1 MLVIKIGLS
10 GGNKLKKKIGLIW
23 RIVIAIGLAVGLGLI
38 IPSIHEGF
46 ATWFTRIWATFNML
60 FGGFLNFIVPLI
72 IIGFIAPGIAKLG
85 KGSGKL
91 LGLAA
96 VFAYASTIVAGIL
109 AYFAA
114 TALLPGFI
122 GNVGNANIG
131 EAVREAASTFFE
143 LEMDPIM
150 GVMTAL
156 LVAFVFGIG
165 MASIES
171 KSMLAV
177 FDELNTLVEKVISFV
192 IIPLL
197 PFHIFGIFLNMTYTG
212 EVAKVLSVFAVVF
225 IMIIGL
231 HLLMLTI
238 QYTIAGTMSK
248 SNPLRLMKTMAP
260 AYFTALGTQSSA
272 ATIPVTLRQARK
284 TGASDKV
291 TDFTIPLFATIHLSG
306 STITLVSCS
315 IGVMLM
321 NGVPVVFSDYLPF
334 IFMLGVTMIAAPGV
348 PGGAVMAAVGL
359 LSSML
364 GFDEA
369 MVALMIA
376 LYMAQDSFGTA
387 TNVTGDGALAIMV
400 DKFTKDENVASS
412 TRDSQ

>member
-1 MLVIKIGLS
+1 
-10 GGNKLKKKIGLIW
+10 LKKLGLIW
-23 RIVIAIGLAVGLGLI
+23 RIIIAIGLAIILGLLLPI
-38 IPSIHEGF
+38 IPVIGEAFSG
-46 ATWFTRIWATFNML
+46 WFVSLAATFNMI

-72 IIGFIAPGIAKLG
+72 IIAFIAPGIAKLG

-91 LGLAA
+91 LGIAA
-96 VFAYASTIVAGIL
+96 LIAYASTIAAGIL
-109 AYFAA
+109 AYF
-114 TALLPGFI
+114 TASTLLPKFI
-122 GNVGNANIG
+122 GGVGDGNIEEAARVAG
-131 EAVREAASTFFE
+131 EAFFE
-143 LEMDPIM
+143 LEMTPIM
-150 GVMTAL
+150 GVMSAL
-156 LVAFVFGIG
+156 LLAFLFGIG
-165 MASIES
+165 MASIGS
-171 KSMLAV
+171 KSLLDV
-177 FDELNTLVEKVISFV
+177 FEEFNVLIEKVITFV

-212 EVAKVLSVFAVVF
+212 EVARVLSVFAVVF
-225 IMIIGL
+225 VMIIIL
-231 HLLMLTI
+231 HLVMLTI
-238 QYTIAGTMSK
+238 QYTVAGSVSK
-248 SNPLRLMKTMAP
+248 QSPLFLMKTMAP

-315 IGVMLM
+315 IGVMIM
-321 NGVPVVFSDYLPF
+321 NGVPVEFSSYLPF

-359 LSSML
+359 LATML
-364 GFDEA
+364 GFNEA

-387 TNVTGDGALAIMV
+387 TNVTGDGALAIIV
-400 DKFTKDENVASS
+400 DKFTKAKGDKSIKTNLKTE
-412 TRDSQ
+412 Q

>member
-1 MLVIKIGLS
+1 MKV
-10 GGNKLKKKIGLIW
+10 KIGLIW
-23 RIVIAIGLAVGLGLI
+23 RIVIAIALAIGLGLLVPMI
-38 IPSIHEGF
+38 GEGF
-46 ATWFTRIWATFNML
+46 AELFVSFFATFNMI
-60 FGGFLNFIVPLI
+60 FGGFLNFVVPLI
-72 IIGFIAPGIAKLG
+72 IIAFIAPGIAKLG

-91 LGLAA
+91 LGVATII
-96 VFAYASTIVAGIL
+96 AYLSTIAAGIL
-109 AYFAA
+109 AFFSA
-114 TALLPGFI
+114 TTLLPNFI
-122 GNVGNANIG
+122 GNFADATVKEGTRVPA
-131 EAVREAASTFFE
+131 EAFFE
-143 LEMDPIM
+143 LEMTPVM
-150 GVMTAL
+150 GVMSAL
-156 LVAFVFGIG
+156 LIAFLFGIG
-165 MASIES
+165 MAAISS

-177 FDELNTLVEKVISFV
+177 FEEFNDLIERVISFV

-197 PFHIFGIFLNMTYTG
+197 PVHIFGIFLNMTYSG

-225 IMIIGL
+225 IMIIVL

-238 QYTIAGTMSK
+238 QYTIAGSL
-248 SNPLRLMKTMAP
+248 SGRNPFKLMKIMAP

-284 TGASDKV
+284 TGASERV
-291 TDFTIPLFATIHLSG
+291 TDFSIPLFATIHLSG
-306 STITLVSCS
+306 STITLVSCA

-321 NGVPVVFSDYLPF
+321 NDMPIVFSSFLGF

-364 GFDEA
+364 GFSEA

-387 TNVTGDGALAIMV
+387 TNVTGDGALAVIV
-400 DKFTKDENVASS
+400 DKFTKDNVPTS
-412 TRDSQ
+412 DSQ